1 MEILNKIHTPTRR
14 DKPCQKDKN
23 IERPIIAEFKTNFI
37 KEYFMGF
44 QNENKLK
51 VGASVKATINNK
63 VVEAKVIN
71 IGFNRVT
78 LRSQKGN
85 EATYAFNSDKFLKW
99 FNHTPLSEVAKNH
112 AENGKKDI
120 LEGLKIVT
128 SGPTIKERTTTP
140 KEKEDKYK
148 LAFGYRGVGDEG
160 VSVSE
165 TMIGDYTLAERK
177 IRLGV
182 LLSPMLF
189 SGNGSQISALIITAL
204 ANAKGFNKHSDTEWV
219 KMIEARNEEECD
231 VDSFDN
237 LDRVALTLYCNV
249 IKYYAE
255 GREEFQNDFNDFSP
269 SGFWARTLPK
279 NKNEALFVAQLLCD
293 GGINKYGLSCAGL
306 TAGLLADNL
315 GYYGL
320 LINKRG

>member
-1 MEILNKIHTPTRR
+1 
-14 DKPCQKDKN
+14 
-23 IERPIIAEFKTNFI
+23 
-37 KEYFMGF
+37 MGF
-44 QNENKLK
+44 QNENQLKL
-51 VGASVKATINNK
+51 GASVKATINDK

-85 EATYAFNSDKFLKW
+85 EVSYAFNSEKFLKW

-112 AENGKKDI
+112 AESGKKDI

-148 LAFGYRGVGDEG
+148 LAFSYRGANDEG

-165 TMIGDYTLAERK
+165 VMIGDYTLTERK
-177 IRLGV
+177 SRLGV

-189 SGNGSQISALIITAL
+189 SGNGSQISAVIITAL
-204 ANAKGFNKHSDTEWV
+204 AHAKDLNKHSDAEWL
-219 KMIEARNEEECD
+219 KMIESRNTDECYW
-231 VDSFDN
+231 DSFDDMDREDIRLFCN
-237 LDRVALTLYCNV
+237 LIVAYADDEKGEITL
-249 IKYYAE
+249 
-255 GREEFQNDFNDFSP
+255 DDPFSKV
-269 SGFWARTLPK
+269 LPK

-320 LINKRG
+320 LVESDNEREAVE